1 LPQAVLI
8 MAVEEMV
15 KESFKRQASNFNA

>member
-8 MAVEEMV
+8 MAVEEML